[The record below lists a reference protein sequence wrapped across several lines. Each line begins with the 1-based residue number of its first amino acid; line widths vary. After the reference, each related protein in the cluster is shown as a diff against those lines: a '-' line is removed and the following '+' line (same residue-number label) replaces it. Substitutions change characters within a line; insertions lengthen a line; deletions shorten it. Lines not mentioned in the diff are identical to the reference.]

1 MSSCKDSTHI
11 RHNQITLINKSSPG
25 RRRGRG
31 RGKEGQGEG
40 GFAALKSC
48 HAKDVHGKKLIKVFA
63 HNNNNNNI
71 RLNEIFISQWTE
83 GRSQG
88 TGRDGEEGSRCLG
101 WSMTMT
107 SLMLQVPVRFS
118 VGSLCVCRKCLLL
131 KCLSL
136 SSLTF

>member
-25 RRRGRG
+25 RGRGRG

-48 HAKDVHGKKLIKVFA
+48 HAVHGKKLIKVFA

-88 TGRDGEEGSRCLG
+88 TGRDGVSVSGMEYDYDFTYVTGS
-101 WSMTMT
+101 S
-107 SLMLQVPVRFS
+107 SVFS
-118 VGSLCVCRKCLLL
+118 WVIVCV
-131 KCLSL
+131 
-136 SSLTF
+136 